1 MEAMLD
7 FAVRNSR
14 VLARHALRHSRGRL
28 AAPDGLPAA
37 VRELAQAVWT
47 LAWGGAEARG
57 RALAALAGRA
67 RPSSREPDLVV
78 TEAVR
83 QVRATAVGLMCAAE
97 LVEDSLEP
105 SVGMP
110 TAQLLARPLLPLPG
124 VSRLART
131 AEARSAGAAASAE
144 GRASPGRFRQSDGGS
159 AGWAPLQLAGSGRDR
174 RCGGWTDAAAGRL
187 AGMPGENVSARGRRA
202 RSRCA
207 IRRAPTP
214 PRAGWGAGRTS
225 ARPRSSRSRGP
236 PARSWDGPRAA
247 RRAGAPR

>member
-1 MEAMLD
+1 LIEAPLAIELDEQEQPGLRVLSGMEAMLD

-110 TAQLLARPLLPLPG
+110 TAQLLARPLLPATGGEPFGPDGSGALSWGRRFRRGPS
-124 VSRLART
+124 VART
-131 AEARSAGAAASAE
+131 VQAERWRIRGVGAATPGWCGSRPTLWRLD
-144 GRASPGRFRQSDGGS
+144 GR
-159 AGWAPLQLAGSGRDR
+159 
-174 RCGGWTDAAAGRL
+174 
-187 AGMPGENVSARGRRA
+187 RGRQACRHAGGERQRA
-202 RSRCA
+202 RQ
-207 IRRAPTP
+207 
-214 PRAGWGAGRTS
+214 
-225 ARPRSSRSRGP
+225 ARP
-236 PARSWDGPRAA
+236 
-247 RRAGAPR
+247 